1 MKRRAFLMSTLLFIV
16 LAVAACGG
24 DPEPSPVPVDVDGFP
39 IDWPIAI
46 PPGTVNGCDNGTVMQ
61 ENSFFSV
68 VMCLPDDPDPFTAS
82 ENYLATLEGNGFV
95 EREPGAFHH
104 HTRNVPRRQWH
115 RNLLPTRRR
124 RSNRGPDQ
132 TRLTFTQRLAD
143 YFARSVRK
151 RLGFRRRRFR
161 RPRSPLPREVHPG
174 ARVVQQR

>member
-24 DPEPSPVPVDVDGFP
+24 DPEPSPIPVDVDGFP

-82 ENYLATLEGNGFV
+82 ANYLATLEGNGFV
-95 EREPGAFHH
+95 EREPGAFI
-104 HTRNVPRRQWH
+104 TTQE
-115 RNLLPTRRR
+115 
-124 RSNRGPDQ
+124 
-132 TRLTFTQRLAD
+132 TFLD
-143 YFARSVRK
+143 GNGIEIYFQLVGDEAT
-151 RLGFRRRRFR
+151 
-161 RPRSPLPREVHPG
+161 
-174 ARVVQQR
+174 VVLIKPA

>member
-82 ENYLATLEGNGFV
+82 ENYLATLEGKGFV
-95 EREPGAFHH
+95 EREPGAFI
-104 HTRNVPRRQWH
+104 TTQE
-115 RNLLPTRRR
+115 
-124 RSNRGPDQ
+124 
-132 TRLTFTQRLAD
+132 TFLD
-143 YFARSVRK
+143 GNGIEIYFQLVGDEAT
-151 RLGFRRRRFR
+151 
-161 RPRSPLPREVHPG
+161 
-174 ARVVQQR
+174 VVLIKPA

>member
-82 ENYLATLEGNGFV
+82 ENYLATLEGHGFV
-95 EREPGAFHH
+95 EREPGAFI
-104 HTRNVPRRQWH
+104 TTQE
-115 RNLLPTRRR
+115 
-124 RSNRGPDQ
+124 
-132 TRLTFTQRLAD
+132 TFLD
-143 YFARSVRK
+143 GNGIEIYFQLVGDEAT
-151 RLGFRRRRFR
+151 
-161 RPRSPLPREVHPG
+161 
-174 ARVVQQR
+174 VVLIKPA

>member
-24 DPEPSPVPVDVDGFP
+24 DPEPSPIPVDVDGFP
-39 IDWPIAI
+39 IDWPIAS

-95 EREPGAFHH
+95 EREPGAFI
-104 HTRNVPRRQWH
+104 TTQE
-115 RNLLPTRRR
+115 
-124 RSNRGPDQ
+124 
-132 TRLTFTQRLAD
+132 TFLD
-143 YFARSVRK
+143 GNGIEIYFQLVGDEAT
-151 RLGFRRRRFR
+151 
-161 RPRSPLPREVHPG
+161 
-174 ARVVQQR
+174 VVLIKPA

>member
-24 DPEPSPVPVDVDGFP
+24 DPEPSPIPVDVDGFP

-95 EREPGAFHH
+95 EREPGAFI
-104 HTRNVPRRQWH
+104 TTQE
-115 RNLLPTRRR
+115 
-124 RSNRGPDQ
+124 
-132 TRLTFTQRLAD
+132 TFLD
-143 YFARSVRK
+143 GNGIEIYFQLVGDEAT
-151 RLGFRRRRFR
+151 
-161 RPRSPLPREVHPG
+161 
-174 ARVVQQR
+174 VVLIKPA